1 MAGGLLGGLALGVGA
16 ASANVAVHMV
26 LPDPLAMNLGLLLV
40 VALLWAEGTNPG
52 GCGIAGNFNVPAHWL
67 TVERP
72 GRVGL
77 LWGVILGMGWITEA
91 PFRLYHAVVV
101 FAIAAPIP
109 WFVSLGLL
117 TCFGGSRALFGVAKP
132 VRAWILLSAEVSSG
146 WRMAALVSF
155 AGITLLAILMGVEIA
170 WG

>member
-1 MAGGLLGGLALGVGA
+1 MAGGLAGGLVLGVG
-16 ASANVAVHMV
+16 VAVASVTVH
-26 LPDPLAMNLGLLLV
+26 LLLSDLLALTLGLILV

-77 LWGVILGMGWITEA
+77 LWGAILGMGWITKA

-101 FAIAAPIP
+101 FGIIAPLP

-117 TCFGGSRALFGVAKP
+117 TCFGGSRALFGVSKP

-155 AGITLLAILMGVEIA
+155 SGIALLAVLIGVEIA